1 LSCPIY
7 ERINCLTQN
16 VPLHYTPFSAEKIR
30 RRLIVNYNC
39 FWSIL
44 WSFHYGFTCA
54 FRNVRNTCK
63 LGTNVMNR
71 TRQIARSAVPF
82 NKQQLAVKYENRCIE
97 RISFKIDTPTTVYF
111 LYLRSLRTVR
121 VYGFLTNDIY
131 LLPTTTFPFK
141 RQFIVWGLCTY
152 IGLWAWLFC

>member
-1 LSCPIY
+1 
-7 ERINCLTQN
+7 
-16 VPLHYTPFSAEKIR
+16 
-30 RRLIVNYNC
+30 
-39 FWSIL
+39 
-44 WSFHYGFTCA
+44 
-54 FRNVRNTCK
+54 
-63 LGTNVMNR
+63 MNR

-141 RQFIVWGLCTY
+141 RQFIV
-152 IGLWAWLFC
+152 